1 MPLVTAAIGKRVQ
14 RQIDPLALAKLVS
27 SLDLSPSTEI
37 RAVLEQPVPN
47 ALNGKWSW
55 FSAGYNSGIWKGV
68 LMSFGVPF
76 ETVPANVWK
85 TDMQLRKAGKE
96 GSRLLAQELL
106 PQTHSQ
112 LKRKKDHGRAEAL
125 LLAAWGI
132 GVRRSPPA
140 SAQAELIDDSLE
152 DSVDELED
160 ADLEENLQPCI

>member
-1 MPLVTAAIGKRVQ
+1 MHKRSLKHSIHVLLVSAYITGDGSQ
-14 RQIDPLALAKLVS
+14 EPQNNMLLLCRQIDPLALAKLVS

-37 RAVLEQPVPN
+37 RAILEQPVPN

-106 PQTHSQ
+106 PQTLPQ
-112 LKRKKDHGRAEAL
+112 LKY
-125 LLAAWGI
+125 
-132 GVRRSPPA
+132 VQCTPA
-140 SAQAELIDDSLE
+140 TSCICLE
-152 DSVDELED
+152 HVTSKQDP
-160 ADLEENLQPCI
+160 A